1 MIKDY
6 ISKVEAGKCSAKEI
20 KLIAICLILIG
31 ILIGM
36 ILSPARVFTFGSFN
50 GNPGSF
56 NGNTGSLTTPDL
68 KKKKKSTDK
77 EEVEE

>member
-6 ISKVEAGKCSAKEI
+6 ITKVEAGKCSAKEI

-31 ILIGM
+31 IIIGM

-56 NGNTGSLTTPDL
+56 TTPDL
-68 KKKKKSTDK
+68 KKKKKSTDQ
-77 EEVEE
+77 EVEG